1 MEPGKEDTCILR
13 GCRPLPSM
21 VGQGLIPRAN
31 GSEEQGSIQLADPI
45 RCGML
50 AQTQTNM
57 PSRSAPY
64 HRCTPNPLKE
74 AWIRRSEGPA
84 ACKPTQPAAQLA
96 WSQGSS
102 VKASRVRHLKPSLIL
117 PSPGHGAHSLVSSR
131 IKATGAGLGKT
142 ESYERSSLNKT
153 HSGDQRPHVIQTNTK
168 TGLEVLTQS
177 VQELEGG
184 KNG

>member
-13 GCRPLPSM
+13 GCRPLPST

-84 ACKPTQPAAQLA
+84 ACKPTQPAAQL
-96 WSQGSS
+96 
-102 VKASRVRHLKPSLIL
+102 IL

-153 HSGDQRPHVIQTNTK
+153 HSGDQRPHVIQKKKK